1 MIKNVITTIL
11 SKVFQG
17 FALKLGI
24 QPGFN
29 VNSGYSASAQ
39 GVSVSGSLSYMGINV
54 KTIDFSVPVGL
65 SYEYKNLVLNSIC
78 NRPDFFFIYLITTF
92 FAFLCSKSYLCND

>member
-65 SYEYKNLVLNSIC
+65 SYEYKCFKL
-78 NRPDFFFIYLITTF
+78 R
-92 FAFLCSKSYLCND
+92 FAIFQRRFSYGFESVKSKA